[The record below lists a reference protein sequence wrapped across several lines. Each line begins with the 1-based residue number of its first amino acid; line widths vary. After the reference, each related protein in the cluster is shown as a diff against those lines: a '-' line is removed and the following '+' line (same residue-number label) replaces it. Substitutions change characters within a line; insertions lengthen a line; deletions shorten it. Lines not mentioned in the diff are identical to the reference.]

1 MTSETTKKK
10 STKKKTTTT
19 KKIDQPKKEEKV
31 EEVVEEKFTR
41 KKIAKSVKEKDLK
54 LLLEDYVYEYYDIDL
69 ASGER
74 LSKTEKAELASV
86 VYNSLKFVVD
96 MK

>member
-19 KKIDQPKKEEKV
+19 KKTEQPKKV